1 VPSSPRTAPRAQ
13 PRARRRN
20 GTRGPANSEALLA
33 AAERL
38 VVEHG
43 ENFTTQDLIREAGVA
58 LQTFYRHFG
67 GKDQLLVAVVG
78 RMIAGHC
85 ERLEVLGTDIDDPVE
100 RLHRYVVETL
110 SVLGQEPGASG
121 ARFMTSQH
129 WRLHQLYPVEL
140 AEATKPFT
148 DLVQRELETA
158 GEAGLLASRHPERDA
173 WMINKLVV
181 AVFHHYAY
189 VDDDL
194 EVATVTEEV
203 WQFCLAAVGGA
214 PRA

>member
-1 VPSSPRTAPRAQ
+1 MPTSSPTAKRP
-13 PRARRRN
+13 RRRN
-20 GTRGPANSEALLA
+20 GTRGPANAEALLS

-38 VVEHG
+38 IRERG
-43 ENFTTQDLIREAGVA
+43 EDFTTQDLIREAGVA

-67 GKDQLLVAVVG
+67 SKDQLLVAVVG

-85 ERLEVLGTDIDDPVE
+85 ERLEVATAGVDDPVE
-100 RLHRYVVETL
+100 RLHRYVVDTL
-110 SVLGQEPGASG
+110 APLVGDPGASG

-129 WRLHQLYPVEL
+129 WRLHQRYPDEL

-148 DLVQRELETA
+148 DLVQRELEAA
-158 GEAGLLASRHPERDA
+158 GEAGLLTSHHPERDA

-194 EVATVTEEV
+194 EAATVTEEV
-203 WQFCLAAVGGA
+203 WQFCLAAVGGV